1 MENSDTIAALATP
14 AGESAIAMIRVT
26 GPLCAQISSD
36 VFGLAKSPAP
46 RRACHGSYRSVSGEV
61 LDDVVYVLF
70 RGPKSYT
77 GEDVLE
83 ISCHGNPL
91 IATRV
96 LEDMLARG
104 CRQSEPGEF
113 TRRAFLNG
121 RMDLTQAE
129 AVMELIQA
137 RSDRAIRVANN
148 QLRGNFGRQLDELKM
163 RLLTTV
169 ATVEAYIDFPD
180 EDLPPERKQAEI
192 DSIRSVLAFCSRII
206 DSGKYA
212 AFLRDGVKTL
222 ILGEPNAGKSSLL
235 NCLLG
240 FERAIVS
247 DEPGTTRDFIRERV
261 ILDGHCLQLMDTAG
275 LREATSGIEREGIRK
290 TVELSE
296 EADLF
301 LLVVDGTLAAPV
313 LPEAVAKQITAENC
327 IVVQN
332 KSDLG
337 DLCPLPSTLS
347 SLRRVSMSALSG
359 NGLDALKSAIVEMID
374 AHLAQ
379 DQDDLILVNAR
390 HSSALRELADCLEA
404 AIRNFKEGEPA
415 EFIASE
421 LRGAVEA
428 IGRVLGRI
436 DNEDMLDVLFSSFCI
451 GK

>member
-1 MENSDTIAALATP
+1 MENTDTIAALATP
-14 AGESAIAMIRVT
+14 FGESAIAMIRVT
-26 GPLCAQISSD
+26 GPLSECITMGT
-36 VFGLAKSPAP
+36 FGLKLSPAP
-46 RRACHGSYRSVSGEV
+46 RLACHGSYRDVTGEV
-61 LDDVVYVLF
+61 LDDVVYTLF

-91 IATRV
+91 IATRL
-96 LEDMLARG
+96 LEDLLARG

-113 TRRAFLNG
+113 TRRAFMNG

-148 QLRGNFGRQLDELKM
+148 QLRGNFGRQLDQLK
-163 RLLTTV
+163 RSLIATV

-180 EDLPPERKQAEI
+180 EDLPPERKKAEMDAIQA
-192 DSIRSVLAFCSRII
+192 VLTFCSRII

-247 DEPGTTRDFIRERV
+247 EEPGTTRDFIRERV
-261 ILDGHCLQLMDTAG
+261 MLDGHCLQLLDTAG
-275 LREATSGIEREGIRK
+275 LREASSGIEREGIRR
-290 TVELSE
+290 TVGLTE
-296 EADLF
+296 EADLL
-301 LLVVDGTLAAPV
+301 LLVIDGTLPCPA
-313 LPEAVAKQITAENC
+313 LPDEVAKRIGPENC
-327 IVVQN
+327 IVVRN

-337 DLCPLPSTLS
+337 DFRPMSDDLAGLQSIS
-347 SLRRVSMSALSG
+347 ISAVSEQGVSE
-359 NGLDALKSAIVEMID
+359 LKKAIVEMID
-374 AHLAQ
+374 AHMAH

-390 HSSALRELADCLEA
+390 HSEALRELAECLESA
-404 AIRNFKEGEPA
+404 LRNFEAGEPA
-415 EFIASE
+415 EFVASE
-421 LRGAVEA
+421 LRGSVEA

-436 DNEDMLDVLFSSFCI
+436 DSEDVLDVLFSSFCI

>member
-1 MENSDTIAALATP
+1 MENNDTIVALATP
-14 AGESAIAMIRVT
+14 SGESAIALVRVS
-26 GPLCAQISSD
+26 GPLCEQIALSA
-36 VFGLAKSPAP
+36 FARNKSPSP
-46 RRACHGSYRSVSGEV
+46 RFAYHSSYRSQSGDV
-61 LDDVVYVLF
+61 LDDVVYTLF

-83 ISCHGNPL
+83 IGCHGNPL
-91 IATRV
+91 IATRL
-96 LEDMLARG
+96 LEDLMSRG

-137 RSDRAIRVANN
+137 RSDRAISLANR
-148 QLRGNFGRQLDELKM
+148 QLRGVFGRQLEELKQG
-163 RLLTTV
+163 LLRTV

-180 EDLPPERKQAEI
+180 EDLPPEQKKAEVEA
-192 DSIRSVLAFCSRII
+192 IRSVLSFCGRMI
-206 DSGKYA
+206 DSSKYA

-247 DEPGTTRDFIRERV
+247 EEAGTTRDFIRERV
-261 ILDGHCLQLMDTAG
+261 MLDGYCLQIMDTAG
-275 LREATSGIEREGIRK
+275 LREAKSEIEREGIRR
-290 TVELSE
+290 TVELTE

-301 LLVVDGTLAAPV
+301 LLVLDGTKPSPTLPPEV
-313 LPEAVAKQITAENC
+313 LSRINSGNC
-327 IVVQN
+327 IVVRN

-337 DLCPLPSTLS
+337 QFKPLGDE
-347 SLRRVSMSALSG
+347 LSG
-359 NGLDALKSAIVEMID
+359 LAEVSISATKGDETDRLKSMIVETI
-374 AHLAQ
+374 ASHLAQ
-379 DQDDLILVNAR
+379 NEDDIILVNAR
-390 HSSALRELADCLEA
+390 HNAALNELAECLESA
-404 AIRNFKEGEPA
+404 VRNFEMDEPA

-421 LRGAVEA
+421 LRGAVDA
-428 IGRVLGRI
+428 IGRITGRI
-436 DNEDMLDVLFSSFCI
+436 DNEDVLDVLFSSFCI

>member
-1 MENSDTIAALATP
+1 MENIDTICALGTP
-14 AGESAIAMIRVT
+14 SGESAIAVVRVSGELSEKIALEAFSLT
-26 GPLCAQISSD
+26 
-36 VFGLAKSPAP
+36 KSPAP
-46 RRACHGSYRSVSGEV
+46 RRACHGSYTSVSGEV
-61 LDDVVYVLF
+61 LDDVVYILF

-91 IATRV
+91 IATRI
-96 LEDMLARG
+96 LEDLLARG
-104 CRQSEPGEF
+104 CRQSDPGEF

-148 QLRGNFGRQLDELKM
+148 QLRGNFGRQLDQLKM

-180 EDLPPERKQAEI
+180 EDLPPEQKAAELAA
-192 DSIRSVLAFCSRII
+192 IRSVLAFCGRII

-261 ILDGHCLQLMDTAG
+261 MLDGHCLQLMDTAG

-301 LLVVDGTLAAPV
+301 LLVLDGTLPSPT
-313 LPEAVAKQITAENC
+313 LPPEVAERISSENC
-327 IVVQN
+327 IVVRN

-337 DLCPLPSTLS
+337 DPLPLS
-347 SLRRVSMSALSG
+347 DQLTGLELVSLSAVSG
-359 NGLDALKSAIVEMID
+359 DGLEDLKSSAVKMID

-390 HSSALRELADCLEA
+390 HSAALQELADCLEA
-404 AIRNFKEGEPA
+404 AIRNFEADEPA
-415 EFIASE
+415 EFVASE

-428 IGRVLGRI
+428 IGRILGRI
-436 DNEDMLDVLFSSFCI
+436 DNEDMLDILFSSFCI